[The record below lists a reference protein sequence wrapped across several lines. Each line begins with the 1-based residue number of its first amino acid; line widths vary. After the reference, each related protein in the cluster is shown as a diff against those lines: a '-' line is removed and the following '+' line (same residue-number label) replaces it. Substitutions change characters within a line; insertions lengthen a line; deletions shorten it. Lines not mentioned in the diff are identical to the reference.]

1 MISTMMK
8 KISGLLMTALVL
20 GLSSGCYNTA
30 SGGKKVGVPF
40 VKDKIESRYAR
51 PVSQLWSASK
61 QVLSFHGT
69 LYGENTINNTL
80 EAKVDSRTVY
90 IKIDEVEPGVSRIVT
105 QARTKARLADVDL
118 AAEIDKQIALR
129 LK

>member
-1 MISTMMK
+1 MISRMMK
-8 KISGLLMTALVL
+8 KFTSMLMMAAAL
-20 GLSSGCYNTA
+20 GLAAGCYNTA

-40 VKDKIESRYAR
+40 VKDKIESRYQA
-51 PVSQLWSASK
+51 PVSQIWRASK
-61 QVLSFHGT
+61 EVLSFHGT

-80 EAKVDSRTVY
+80 EANVDSRTVY

-105 QARTKARLADVDL
+105 QARTKSRLADVDL

>member
-1 MISTMMK
+1 MMK
-8 KISGLLMTALVL
+8 KITGALMTAAVL
-20 GLSSGCYNTA
+20 GLGSGCYNTA
-30 SGGKKVGVPF
+30 SGDKKVGVPF
-40 VKDKIESRYAR
+40 VKDKIESRYQA
-51 PVSQLWSASK
+51 PVSQIWRASK
-61 QVLSFHGT
+61 EVLSFHGT

-90 IKIDEVEPGVSRIVT
+90 VKIDEVEPGVSRIVT